1 MPSTPSP
8 LTPSPLNPSPL
19 NPATLAALRTDTGA
33 AVLADVAA
41 RGVTDDRVLATTTAV
56 RAAGHS
62 PELVAAAVETVRLRA
77 RAVAK
82 FGADAERMFFTPA
95 GVEQATRTSVATH
108 RAARFAAAGTTR
120 LADLCAGIGGDLVAF
135 GRAGIT
141 VEGVDSDPL
150 TAAVASANV
159 EALGLADRVTV
170 RIADATTVDLRDVP
184 AVFCDPARRAG
195 GRRVFD
201 PAAYSPPWDFLLQL
215 AGTVPMAAF
224 KVAPGIDHAL
234 VPPGAEAEWVSDGGD
249 VKEAALW
256 CGDLAGVPRR
266 ATLMP
271 SAALPSGATLTG
283 TGDALAPVGPV
294 GTWLYDPD
302 GAVVRAHLVAELA
315 EMLDATTVDP
325 TIAYL
330 TSTARVETPF
340 ARAYRVD
347 EVMPFSLK
355 RLRTAL
361 RVRGVG
367 RVEIKKRGSAL
378 DVEQLRRDL
387 RLRGDAGATVVLTR
401 VAGRPTVLL
410 CTPVR

>member
-1 MPSTPSP
+1 MP
-8 LTPSPLNPSPL
+8 LTPT
-19 NPATLAALRTDTGA
+19 TLAALRTDAGTA
-33 AVLADVAA
+33 LLADVAA
-41 RGVTDDRVLATTTAV
+41 RGVADDRVLATTTAV

-62 PELVAAAVETVRLRA
+62 PELVAAAVETVRLRS
-77 RAVAK
+77 RAAAK

-95 GVEQATRTSVATH
+95 GVEQATRTSVAEH

-135 GRAGIT
+135 ARAGMA
-141 VEGVDSDPL
+141 VEGVDADPL
-150 TAAVASANV
+150 TAAVAAANA

-170 RIADATTVDLRDVP
+170 RTADVTTVDLRGVP

-201 PAAYSPPWDFLLQL
+201 PAAYSPPWDFLLGL
-215 AGTVPMAAF
+215 ARTVPRAAF

-234 VPPGAEAEWVSDGGD
+234 VPAGAEAEWISDGGD

-266 ATLMP
+266 ATL
-271 SAALPSGATLTG
+271 LPSGATLTG
-283 TGDALAPVGPV
+283 TGDALAPVGTV
-294 GTWLYDPD
+294 GDWLYDPD

-315 EMLDATTVDP
+315 ETLDATTVDP

-330 TSTARVETPF
+330 TSTTLVRTPF

-355 RLRTAL
+355 RLRATL
-361 RVRGVG
+361 RARGVG

-387 RLRGDAGATVVLTR
+387 RLSGDAGATVVLTR
-401 VAGRPTVLL
+401 VVGKPTVLL

>member
-1 MPSTPSP
+1 VP
-8 LTPSPLNPSPL
+8 LTPS
-19 NPATLAALRTDTGA
+19 TLAALRTADGTALLA
-33 AVLADVAA
+33 AVAV
-41 RGVTDDRVLATTTAV
+41 RGVSDEQVLATTTAV

-62 PELVAAAVETVRLRA
+62 PELVAAAVETVRLRI
-77 RAVAK
+77 RAAAK
-82 FGADAERMFFTPA
+82 FGADAGRMFFTPA
-95 GVEQATRTSVATH
+95 GVEQATRSSVAAH

-135 GRAGIT
+135 ARAGMT

-150 TAAVASANV
+150 TATVAAANA
-159 EALGLADRVTV
+159 EALGLADRVAV
-170 RIADATTVDLRDVP
+170 RTADVATMDLRGVP

-201 PAAYSPPWDFLLQL
+201 PTAYSPPWDFLLGL
-215 AGTVPMAAF
+215 ARTVPSAAF

-266 ATLMP
+266 ATL
-271 SAALPSGATLTG
+271 LPSGATLTG
-283 TGDALAPVGPV
+283 TGEELAPVGAV
-294 GTWLYDPD
+294 GDWLYDPD

-315 EMLDATTVDP
+315 ERLDATTLDP

-330 TSTARVETPF
+330 TSAALVETPF

-355 RLRTAL
+355 RLRAAL
-361 RVRGVG
+361 RARGVG

-401 VAGRPTVLL
+401 VAGRPIVLL

>member
-1 MPSTPSP
+1 VP
-8 LTPSPLNPSPL
+8 LTPS
-19 NPATLAALRTDTGA
+19 TLAALRTADGA
-33 AVLADVAA
+33 ALLAAVAA
-41 RGVTDDRVLATTTAV
+41 RGVADDQVLATTTAV

-62 PELVAAAVETVRLRA
+62 PELVAAAVETIRLRA

-95 GVEQATRTSVATH
+95 GAEQATRSSVAAH

-120 LADLCAGIGGDLVAF
+120 LADLCTGIGGDLVAF
-135 GRAGIT
+135 ARAGMT
-141 VEGVDSDPL
+141 VQGVDADTL
-150 TAAVASANV
+150 TVAVAAANA
-159 EALGLADRVTV
+159 EALGLADLVEV
-170 RIADATTVDLRDVP
+170 RTADVATIDLRGVP

-201 PAAYSPPWDFLLQL
+201 PAAYSPPWDFLLGL
-215 AGTVPMAAF
+215 AHTVPRAAF

-266 ATLMP
+266 ATL
-271 SAALPSGATLTG
+271 LPSGATLTG
-283 TGDALAPVGPV
+283 TGEELAPVGAV
-294 GTWLYDPD
+294 GNWLYDPD
-302 GAVVRAHLVAELA
+302 GAVVRSHLVAELA
-315 EMLDATTVDP
+315 EQLDATTLDP

-330 TSTARVETPF
+330 TSAALVETPF

-355 RLRTAL
+355 RLRAAL
-361 RVRGVG
+361 RARGVG

-387 RLRGDAGATVVLTR
+387 RLSGDAGATVVLTR
-401 VAGRPTVLL
+401 VAGKPIVLL
-410 CTPVR
+410 CTPAR